1 MPWRDT
7 LQSLQSEL
15 AQVRDERLRLARE
28 EAATRQDQ
36 RDQITNLASSLRIAE
51 LVGDMN
57 AVLLQG
63 KGTIETYSSWDP
75 PSEESDQT
83 SDLLGLDDDGDE
95 DDADYISS
103 VLSWEEDGEREIAV
117 DLGISEEGVY
127 LQVNELE
134 IRPEQEA
141 LEQALLAAFREEL
154 QV

>member
-28 EAATRQDQ
+28 DAATRQDQ

-75 PSEESDQT
+75 PSEETDQT

-103 VLSWEEDGEREIAV
+103 ILSWEEDGEREIAV

>member
-15 AQVRDERLRLARE
+15 AQVRDERLSLARE
-28 EAATRQDQ
+28 EAATRQAQ

-83 SDLLGLDDDGDE
+83 SDLLGLDEDGDE

-103 VLSWEEDGEREIAV
+103 ILSWEEDGEREIAV

-134 IRPEQEA
+134 IRPEQDA
-141 LEQALLAAFREEL
+141 LEQALVAAFREEL

>member
-28 EAATRQDQ
+28 EAATRQVQ

>member
-75 PSEESDQT
+75 PSEETDQT

-103 VLSWEEDGEREIAV
+103 ILSWEEDGEREIAV

>member
-15 AQVRDERLRLARE
+15 AQVRDERLSLARE

-103 VLSWEEDGEREIAV
+103 ILSWEEDGEREIAV